1 MSNQKKTALVL
12 GATGLIGKEL
22 VKIISENEQYEKIHL
37 LVRRSIEINNERC
50 KTHIVNFDEL
60 HKYSALFQVDDV
72 YCCLGTTIKKAKTKE
87 AFRRVDYEYP
97 IEAAKLAKDNGVE
110 TFLIVSAMGADVNSR
125 FFYNRVKG
133 EVEDSLK
140 KMDLPSLH
148 IFRPSLLLGNR
159 DEFRLGEKI
168 AEKASSFLNFIM
180 IGPLLP
186 YKGIHAQKVAE
197 AMANIAQANKRGAAI
212 YLSHEIDK
220 MTTN

>member
-50 KTHIVNFDEL
+50 KTYIVNFDEL
-60 HKYSALFQVDDV
+60 HKYSALFHVDDV

-197 AMANIAQANKRGAAI
+197 AMANIAQSNKKGTAI
-212 YLSHEIDK
+212 YFSHEIDK